1 MNLSNRPQQITQEE
15 LQNRMAR
22 FAERGAPAPMRA
34 QLDLILKTQ
43 QESVTRAEF
52 AELSKELQARLLRL
66 EHLLMREAPAQST
79 VDP

>member
-22 FAERGAPAPMRA
+22 FAERGAPAPMHA
-34 QLDLILKTQ
+34 QLDLILKNQ
-43 QESVTRAEF
+43 QESVTRAEL